1 MFVKIFHHRDTEAP
15 LSFTEKSQILSLPTP
30 SSDRVFSKPKSSP
43 QSKSPSR
50 FPPVSSHSSPPRH
63 IFPLPDRSD
72 NNKASVHRP
81 AYRSYFAMLLPAQ
94 AANPLV
100 DNQCRKSSAPVFP
113 QALTASCRWR

>member
-1 MFVKIFHHRDTEAP
+1 MFMKIFHHRETEAP

-50 FPPVSSHSSPPRH
+50 FPPISIHSSLPRH

-72 NNKASVHRP
+72 SNKASARRP
-81 AYRSYFAMLLPAQ
+81 ACRSCLAKLLPAQ

-113 QALTASCRWR
+113 LALTP